1 MWRGDILGVV
11 GSFLR
16 AETGSMVEA
25 GCAEVRVSGPA
36 GGRGTLR
43 GKGHKCLVAVTKEVG
58 GGRVG
63 KRLGRRRASSII
75 VTGGEM
81 ARLCSK
87 FRGRGTCPVQNRQR
101 GRLKSNLVALFLFSG

>member
-1 MWRGDILGVV
+1 M
-11 GSFLR
+11 R

-63 KRLGRRRASSII
+63 KRLGRRRASRII

-81 ARLCSK
+81 ARLRSASGHGDMPRPK
-87 FRGRGTCPVQNRQR
+87 STKGQPE
-101 GRLKSNLVALFLFSG
+101 RLTLLWSIGGSNP